1 MIHLDLHEGQ
11 AIIIRDLLESIEG
24 SARPRVESV
33 IDLLNF
39 HTVGYNSYTKINLDE
54 YQDVI
59 RIQYIER

>member
-1 MIHLDLHEGQ
+1 MIRLELNMNQ
-11 AIIIRDLLESIEG
+11 AIIVRDLLSMIEG
-24 SARPRVESV
+24 TALPRVESV

-39 HTVGYNSYTKINLDE
+39 HTVGYNSYTKINLDA

>member
-1 MIHLDLHEGQ
+1 MIRLDLHEDQ

>member
-1 MIHLDLHEGQ
+1 MIHLDLHEDQ

-54 YQDVI
+54 YQNVI

>member
-1 MIHLDLHEGQ
+1 MIRLELNMDQ
-11 AIIIRDLLESIEG
+11 AIIVRDLLESIEG

-39 HTVGYNSYTKINLDE
+39 HTVGYNSYTKINLDA

>member
-1 MIHLDLHEGQ
+1 MIRLDLHEDQ

-33 IDLLNF
+33 INLLNF

-54 YQDVI
+54 YQNVI